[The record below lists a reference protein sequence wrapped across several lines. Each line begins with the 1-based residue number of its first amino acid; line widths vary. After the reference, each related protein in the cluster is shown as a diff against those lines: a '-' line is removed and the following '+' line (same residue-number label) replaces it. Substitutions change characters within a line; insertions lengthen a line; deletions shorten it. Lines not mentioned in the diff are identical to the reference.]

1 MPQQQHK
8 KKNNMPSGLLS
19 RTNKNRNSMLISLT
33 TLRLSNKLQFITQNS
48 EKKSNN
54 FIFRI

>member
-33 TLRLSNKLQFITQNS
+33 TLRLSNKL
-48 EKKSNN
+48 
-54 FIFRI
+54 